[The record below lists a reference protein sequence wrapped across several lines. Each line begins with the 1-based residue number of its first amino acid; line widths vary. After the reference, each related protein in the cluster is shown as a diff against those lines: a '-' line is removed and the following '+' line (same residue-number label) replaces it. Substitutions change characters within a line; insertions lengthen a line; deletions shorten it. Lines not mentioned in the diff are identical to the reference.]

1 MPPLYFENR
10 AKAWQDAMLNKL
22 FPVRSGNPIQYGK
35 GPLTFT
41 LDAVQLQ
48 LPLRANDS
56 LREKSGQG
64 TRLEQEQLAHGVS
77 PCVQTDKMP
86 IIAEGKN

>member
-1 MPPLYFENR
+1 MPPLHFENR

-22 FPVRSGNPIQYGK
+22 SPFGK

-41 LDAVQLQ
+41 LDAVQLHS
-48 LPLRANDS
+48 PLRANDS

-64 TRLEQEQLAHGVS
+64 TRLEREELARGG
-77 PCVQTDKMP
+77 D
-86 IIAEGKN
+86 AR

>member
-1 MPPLYFENR
+1 MPPLHFENR

-22 FPVRSGNPIQYGK
+22 SPFGK

-64 TRLEQEQLAHGVS
+64 TRLEQGQLAQQV
-77 PCVQTDKMP
+77 
-86 IIAEGKN
+86 